1 MEVKTMRQDIYKI
14 MEFCKEKG
22 FYITG
27 SEKVDVSWWN
37 QDRDFSNEQ
46 LNVLSYGG
54 GTQSTA
60 MLILIKLGY
69 ITKPDIVI
77 HADTGSELPETI
89 EFIEI
94 AKKYVEDVLK
104 IPFAIVKSHRGSL
117 HEDYM
122 KNGNIPIIGSRSC
135 TSNFKILPQRRL
147 IRAIVG
153 RKNKHL
159 ANTMLGITTDEEK
172 RRTEGDVQWLKL
184 TYPLLDEFKYTRKEC
199 ILLNNLNGW
208 DVKKSGCFVCPFQ
221 GGKAWLELKNNH
233 PKLFQIAVEM
243 EEKKFKIKGGK
254 LGLYQE
260 RPLSDLQNITL
271 EESKCDNGAG
281 CFI

>member
-1 MEVKTMRQDIYKI
+1 MREDILKI
-14 MEFCKEKG
+14 IEFCDQNG
-22 FYITG
+22 FYISNT
-27 SEKVDVSWWN
+27 EKVDVSWWHL
-37 QDRDFSNEQ
+37 DRDFSIEQ

-60 MLILIKLGY
+60 MLILIKMGY

-77 HADTGSELPETI
+77 HSDTGSELPETI
-89 EFIEI
+89 EFIQV

-122 KNGNIPIIGSRSC
+122 KHGNIPIVGSRSC
-135 TSNFKILPQRRL
+135 TSNFKIQPQRRL

-153 RKNKHL
+153 RKNRHL
-159 ANTMLGITTDEEK
+159 ANSMLGITTDEEK
-172 RRTEGDVQWLKL
+172 RRTEGEVKWLKL
-184 TYPLLDEFKYTRKEC
+184 TYPLLDQFRYTRKEC
-199 ILLNNLNGW
+199 IILNNLNGW

-221 GGKAWLELKNNH
+221 GGKSWLELKNNH

-243 EEKKFKIKGGK
+243 ENKKFEVKGGK

-260 RPLSDLQNITL
+260 RRLSDLENITL

-281 CFI
+281 CFL